1 MLLRALVRL
10 SSLSLALTCPPAIA
24 QSDSL
29 YRSTRAEAG
38 RPLRLGVFANISEAC
53 EVGAPPEVKVLTAP
67 KHGTLAVRSAK
78 LRTGSKNRCP
88 GLEAPILLVVYQ
100 AHAAYSG
107 PDEVAF
113 EVSGGSKGVV
123 TQTIKIEVGRAPGSP
138 RKSSDTPMDL

>member
-1 MLLRALVRL
+1 MLRRTLHLA
-10 SSLSLALTCPPAIA
+10 SLSLALTCSPAIA

-53 EVGAPPEVKVLTAP
+53 EVGGPPEVKVLTAP

-88 GLEAPILLVVYQ
+88 GLDAPIRLVVYQ
-100 AHAAYSG
+100 AYDAYSG

-113 EVSGGSKGVV
+113 EVSRGSKGAL
-123 TQTIKIEVGRAPGSP
+123 TQTIKIEVGRASGSP
-138 RKSSDTPMDL
+138 RKPSEGPTDL